1 MALSWRQYL
10 KDMFSKKFAA
20 DLYQEIQDDN
30 VFNGA
35 AALAFFWMLAVF
47 PFMIFLLSLLPY
59 LPIPRLEEAIMDL
72 LNQALPGDAA
82 EMFTG
87 VVHDITAERRG
98 GLLSFGLLFAIW
110 SGSTGIYAIMQQLN
124 ITYDVKE
131 ARSFMKARAVALW
144 LMLLFVL
151 LIVGAFA
158 LIIFGG
164 VLEEWIMSVTG
175 MGQVVITFFAV
186 FRWIVIAV
194 LVLLG
199 FSVIYYYGPNVEQ
212 SFKFITPGSIIGAV
226 LLILT
231 SLGFSIYV
239 SNFGDYNATYGTLGA
254 VIILLMWLYIAG
266 LVILIGSEVNA
277 ILEDYQAEGKQK
289 GEKKM

>member
-289 GEKKM
+289 GKRKM

>member
-1 MALSWRQYL
+1 MAVSWKQYVE
-10 KDMFSKKFAA
+10 DMFSKRFLA

-35 AALAFFWMLAVF
+35 AALAFFWMLAIF

-72 LNQALPGDAA
+72 LDQALPGDAA
-82 EMFTG
+82 ELFTG

-124 ITYDVKE
+124 ITYTVKE
-131 ARSFMKARAVALW
+131 ARSFVKARGVALW

-164 VLEEWIMSVTG
+164 VLEDWVGSMIGMSQAVL
-175 MGQVVITFFAV
+175 TFFAV
-186 FRWIVIAV
+186 FRWIVISI
-194 LVLLG
+194 LILLG
-199 FSVIYYYGPNVEQ
+199 FSLIYYYGPNVEQ
-212 SFKFITPGSIIGAV
+212 SFKFITPGSIIGAG
-226 LLILT
+226 LLILA

-239 SNFGDYNATYGTLGA
+239 SNFGDYNATYGALGA

-277 ILEDYQAEGKQK
+277 ILEEYQTEGKQK
-289 GEKKM
+289 GQKEM

>member
-1 MALSWRQYL
+1 MAVSWKQYVE
-10 KDMFSKKFAA
+10 DMFSKRFLA

-35 AALAFFWMLAVF
+35 AALAFFWMLAIF

-72 LNQALPGDAA
+72 LDQALPGDAA
-82 EMFTG
+82 ELFTG

-124 ITYDVKE
+124 ITYTVKE
-131 ARSFMKARAVALW
+131 ARSFVKARGVALW

-164 VLEEWIMSVTG
+164 VLEDWVGSMIGMSQAVL
-175 MGQVVITFFAV
+175 TFFAV
-186 FRWIVIAV
+186 FRWIVISI
-194 LVLLG
+194 LILLG
-199 FSVIYYYGPNVEQ
+199 FSLIYYYGPNVEQ
-212 SFKFITPGSIIGAV
+212 SFKFITPGSIIGAG
-226 LLILT
+226 LLILA

-239 SNFGDYNATYGTLGA
+239 SNFGDYNATYGALGA

-277 ILEDYQAEGKQK
+277 VLEDYQSEGKQR
-289 GEKKM
+289 GEKNM